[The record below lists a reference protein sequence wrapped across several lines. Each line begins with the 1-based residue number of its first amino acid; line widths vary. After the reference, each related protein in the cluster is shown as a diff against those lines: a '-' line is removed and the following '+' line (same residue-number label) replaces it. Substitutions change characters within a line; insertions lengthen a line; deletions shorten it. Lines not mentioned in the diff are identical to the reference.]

1 LQVSDGGTPIALA
14 FHRFAVGRPPSIR
27 QSMIAKDLSFA
38 VRTLRKNP
46 AFTITAVLTIALGV
60 GASTAIFSV
69 VNAVLLRP
77 LPYAHADQ
85 LAMIETDMLARHVNN
100 FPIAPGNMPDL
111 LDHATAFEHIAAVNS
126 GPAPFMGDEGKPEQ
140 IIAAGVTPNFFTM
153 LGTRIGFGRN
163 FVASDATPPP
173 PPQVVN
179 GQRVPPNPADQPPAM
194 TILSHAFWQRRF
206 GGDSSVIG
214 KTVQLFG
221 GPATIVGVAPA
232 DLRLEFPSGIGN
244 NIQQP
249 DAYSVFRID
258 WSTASRINVFLRVI
272 GRLKTGASL
281 GAARAQ
287 LTRLTADL
295 QAKLPILKGA
305 NAVWRAEPM
314 QADVVKDVRPAILAL
329 MGAVMFVLLIACA
342 NVANLL
348 LVRASA
354 RERELAVRSALG
366 GTRSALVGQMLAES
380 VVLAGAGALLGLF
393 FAKIGI
399 DLLLSIAPSNLP
411 RADDVSIDFRVL
423 AFTGIIAFASAL
435 IFGMLPAWRA
445 SRPNLGQTL
454 RAGGRSPGL
463 HSGKYLRQGV
473 VIAEVALSFVLLI
486 GSGLMLRSFMVLERV
501 DPGFDPNGILTFTAF
516 NARARTAV
524 ERQAFAST
532 LAKRLSEIPGV
543 TAVTAASPLP
553 LDGQDFNLRWG
564 PPAAAENPSLF
575 QQAAVHFVLPGY
587 FEAMKTKLVAGR
599 TFTQADNDTTTIGIV
614 IDNLL
619 AAKAFPGQ
627 SPQSVIGK
635 QILARIITP
644 EAKNYQIIGVVE
656 HERHLGLATPG
667 REGAFVVDGM
677 PGFGAATRW
686 AVRTNG
692 DPTRLIPA
700 ARAALAQVDAQVPM
714 GEVTPMSAY
723 VDRAMAPTRFS
734 LVLIAI
740 FGAVAAVLAAVG
752 LYGVLSTTV
761 RQRTAEIGVRM
772 AFGAT
777 NESIFRLM
785 IGQGLALSAVGIG
798 VGIAAA
804 LALTGVMER
813 ANMLISIKPNDPLTY
828 VAIAVLFVVIASLA
842 SWVPARRAAS
852 LDPNAAL
859 REE

>member
-1 LQVSDGGTPIALA
+1 M
-14 FHRFAVGRPPSIR
+14 F
-27 QSMIAKDLSFA
+27 AKDLSFA
-38 VRTLRKNP
+38 VRTLRNNP
-46 AFTITAVLTIALGV
+46 AFTITAIVTIALGV

-77 LPYAHADQ
+77 LPYAHSER
-85 LAMIETDMLARHVNN
+85 LAMVETDMLARHVTN

-111 LDHATAFEHIAAVNS
+111 IEHATAFEYLAAVSS
-126 GPAPFMGDEGKPEQ
+126 GPATFVGEDGKPEQ
-140 IIAAGVTPNFFTM
+140 IIGAGVTPDFFTL
-153 LGTRIGFGRN
+153 LGTHIGFGRN

-173 PPQVVN
+173 PPPLVN
-179 GQRVPPNPADQPPAM
+179 GQPAPPDPARQPPAM
-194 TILSHAFWQRRF
+194 TILSHAFWERRF

-214 KTVQLFG
+214 KSVQILG
-221 GPATIVGVAPA
+221 GPATIVGVAPE

-244 NIQQP
+244 DIQQP

-272 GRLKTGASL
+272 GRLKPNASL
-281 GAARAQ
+281 SVARAQ
-287 LTRLTADL
+287 LARLTTDL

-314 QADVVKDVRPAILAL
+314 QADVVKEVRPAILAL
-329 MGAVMFVLLIACA
+329 MGAVIFVLLIACA

-348 LVRASA
+348 LVRASS

-366 GTRSALVGQMLAES
+366 GTRSALIGQMLAES
-380 VVLAGAGALLGLF
+380 LVLAVAGAFVGLL
-393 FAKIGI
+393 FAKLGI

-411 RADDVSIDFRVL
+411 RVDNVSMDFRVL
-423 AFTGIIAFASAL
+423 AFTAVIAFTSAL
-435 IFGMLPAWRA
+435 VFGMLPAWRA

-486 GSGLMLRSFMVLERV
+486 GSGLMLRSFMVLEHV

-516 NARARTAV
+516 NARARTAT
-524 ERQAFAST
+524 ERQAFENT
-532 LAKRLSEIPGV
+532 LYKQLSAIPGV

-553 LDGQDFNLRWG
+553 LDGLDFNLRWG
-564 PPAAAENPSLF
+564 PPAAADNPALF

-587 FEAMKTKLVAGR
+587 FEAMKTKLIAGR
-599 TFTQADNDTTTIGIV
+599 TFTQADNDTTNTGIV

-619 AAKAFPGQ
+619 VAKAFPGQ

-635 QILARIITP
+635 QLFARIFTP
-644 EAKNYQIIGVVE
+644 EPANYHVIGVVE
-656 HERHLGLATPG
+656 HERHLGLAKPG
-667 REGAFVVDGM
+667 REAAFVVDGT
-677 PGFGAATRW
+677 PGFGVATRW
-686 AVRTNG
+686 AVRTTG

-700 ARAALAQVDAQVPM
+700 ARAALAQVDGLIPM
-714 GEVTPMSAY
+714 GEVKPMSAY

-734 LVLIAI
+734 LVLIAV
-740 FGAVAAVLAAVG
+740 FGVVAAVLAAIG

-798 VGIAAA
+798 IGVAAA

-813 ANMLISIKPNDPLTY
+813 ASMLISIKPNDPMTY
-828 VAIAVLFVVIASLA
+828 VAIALLFVAIATVA
-842 SWVPARRAAS
+842 SWVPARRAAL

-859 REE
+859 REQ

>member
-1 LQVSDGGTPIALA
+1 ML
-14 FHRFAVGRPPSIR
+14 
-27 QSMIAKDLSFA
+27 AKDLSFA
-38 VRTLRKNP
+38 ARTLRNNP

-77 LPYAHADQ
+77 LPYSHPER
-85 LAMIETDMLARHVNN
+85 LAMIETDMLARHVMN

-111 LDHATAFEHIAAVNS
+111 IEHAKAFEYIAAVNS
-126 GPAPFMGDEGKPEQ
+126 TPATFVGEDGKPEQ
-140 IIAAGVTPNFFTM
+140 IIAAGVTPDFFTL
-153 LGTRIGFGRN
+153 LGTHIGFGRN

-173 PPQVVN
+173 PPPIVN
-179 GQRVPPNPADQPPAM
+179 GQPVPPDPATLPPSM
-194 TILSHAFWQRRF
+194 TILSHAFWERRF
-206 GGDSSVIG
+206 GGDSAVIG

-221 GPATIVGVAPA
+221 GPATIVGVAPEN
-232 DLRLEFPSGIGN
+232 LRLEFPSGIGN
-244 NIQQP
+244 DIQQP

-272 GRLKTGASL
+272 GRLKSDASL

-287 LTRLTADL
+287 LATLTKDL

-329 MGAVMFVLLIACA
+329 MGAVTFVLLIACA

-348 LVRASA
+348 LVRASS

-380 VVLAGAGALLGLF
+380 LVLAGVGALLGLL
-393 FAKIGI
+393 FAKLGI

-411 RADDVSIDFRVL
+411 RVDNVSIDPVVLVFTAVL
-423 AFTGIIAFASAL
+423 AFLSAL
-435 IFGMLPAWRA
+435 VFGMLPAWRA

-486 GSGLMLRSFMVLERV
+486 GSGLMLRSFMVLEHV

-516 NARARTAV
+516 NARARTAG
-524 ERQAFAST
+524 ERQAFSNT
-532 LAKRLSEIPGV
+532 LAKQLSMIPGV
-543 TAVTAASPLP
+543 TAVTVASPLP
-553 LDGQDFNLRWG
+553 LDGLDFNMRWG
-564 PPAAAENPSLF
+564 PPAAADNPSLF
-575 QQAAVHFVLPGY
+575 QQAAVHFVWPGY
-587 FEAMKTKLVAGR
+587 FDAMKTKLIAGR
-599 TFTQADNDTTTIGIV
+599 AFTQADNDTTTRGIV

-619 AAKAFPGQ
+619 VAKAFPGQ

-635 QILARIITP
+635 QIFARIVTTEP
-644 EAKNYQIIGVVE
+644 QHYQVIGVVE

-667 REGAFVVDGM
+667 REAAFVIDGM
-677 PGFGAATRW
+677 AGFGTATRW

-700 ARAALAQVDAQVPM
+700 ARAAIAQVDGLVPM
-714 GEVTPMSAY
+714 GEVKPMSAY

-734 LVLIAI
+734 LVLIGV
-740 FGAVAAVLAAVG
+740 FGVVAAALAAIG

-777 NESIFRLM
+777 SESIFRLM
-785 IGQGLALSAVGIG
+785 IGQGLALSAIGIG
-798 VGIAAA
+798 VGVAAA
-804 LALTGVMER
+804 LALTGVMQR
-813 ANMLISIKPNDPLTY
+813 ASMLISIEPTDPATY
-828 VAIAVLFVVIASLA
+828 VAIAVLFVVIASVA

-852 LDPNAAL
+852 LDPTAAL

>member
-1 LQVSDGGTPIALA
+1 M
-14 FHRFAVGRPPSIR
+14 F
-27 QSMIAKDLSFA
+27 AKDLSFA
-38 VRTLRKNP
+38 VRTLRNNP
-46 AFTITAVLTIALGV
+46 AFTITAIVTIALGV

-77 LPYAHADQ
+77 LPYTHSER
-85 LAMIETDMLARHVNN
+85 LAMVETDMLARHVMN
-100 FPIAPGNMPDL
+100 FPIAPGNMPEL
-111 LDHATAFEHIAAVNS
+111 IEHATAFEYLAAINS
-126 GPAPFMGDEGKPEQ
+126 GPATFVGEDGKPEQ
-140 IIAAGVTPNFFTM
+140 IIAAGVTPDFFTL
-153 LGTRIGFGRN
+153 LGTHIGFGRN
-163 FVASDATPPP
+163 FVAADATPPP
-173 PPQVVN
+173 PPPVVN
-179 GQRVPPNPADQPPAM
+179 GQPVPPDPARQPPAM
-194 TILSHAFWQRRF
+194 TILSHAFWERRF

-214 KTVQLFG
+214 KSVQIFG
-221 GPATIVGVAPA
+221 GPATIVGVAPE

-244 NIQQP
+244 DIQQP

-272 GRLKTGASL
+272 GRLKPNASL
-281 GAARAQ
+281 SVARAQ
-287 LTRLTADL
+287 LARLTTDL

-305 NAVWRAEPM
+305 NTVWRAEPM

-329 MGAVMFVLLIACA
+329 MGAVIFVLLIACA

-348 LVRASA
+348 LVRASS

-366 GTRSALVGQMLAES
+366 GTRSALIGQMLAES
-380 VVLAGAGALLGLF
+380 LVLAVAGAFIGLL
-393 FAKIGI
+393 FAKLGI

-411 RADDVSIDFRVL
+411 RVDNVSMDFRVL
-423 AFTGIIAFASAL
+423 AFTAMIAFTSAL
-435 IFGMLPAWRA
+435 VFGMLPAWRA

-486 GSGLMLRSFMVLERV
+486 GSGLMLRSFMVLEHV

-516 NARARTAV
+516 NARARTAT
-524 ERQAFAST
+524 ERQAFENT
-532 LAKRLSEIPGV
+532 LYKQLTAIPGV

-553 LDGQDFNLRWG
+553 LDGLDFNLRWG
-564 PPAAAENPSLF
+564 PPAAADNPALF

-587 FEAMKTKLVAGR
+587 FEAMKTKLIAGR
-599 TFTQADNDTTTIGIV
+599 TFTQADNDTTNTGIV

-619 AAKAFPGQ
+619 VAKAFPGQ

-635 QILARIITP
+635 QLFARIFTP
-644 EAKNYQIIGVVE
+644 EPANYHVIGVVE

-667 REGAFVVDGM
+667 REAAFVVDGT
-677 PGFGAATRW
+677 PGFGVATRW
-686 AVRTNG
+686 AVRTTG

-700 ARAALAQVDAQVPM
+700 ARAALAQVDGLVPM
-714 GEVTPMSAY
+714 GEVKPMSAY

-734 LVLIAI
+734 LVLIAV
-740 FGAVAAVLAAVG
+740 FGVVAAVLAAIG

-798 VGIAAA
+798 IGVAAA

-813 ANMLISIKPNDPLTY
+813 ASMLISIKPNDPMTY
-828 VAIAVLFVVIASLA
+828 VAIALLFVAIATVA
-842 SWVPARRAAS
+842 SWVPARRAAL

-859 REE
+859 REQ

>member
-1 LQVSDGGTPIALA
+1 M
-14 FHRFAVGRPPSIR
+14 F
-27 QSMIAKDLSFA
+27 AKDLSFA
-38 VRTLRKNP
+38 ARTLRKNP
-46 AFTITAVLTIALGV
+46 AFAITAVLTIALGV

-77 LPYAHADQ
+77 LPYAHPER
-85 LAMIETDMLARHVNN
+85 LATIQTDMLARHVMN

-111 LDHATAFEHIAAVNS
+111 LEHATAFEHIAAVNA
-126 GPAPFMGDEGKPEQ
+126 GPATFVGDDGKPEQ
-140 IIAAGVTPNFFTM
+140 IIAAGVTPEFFTL
-153 LGTRIGFGRN
+153 LGTHIGFGRN
-163 FVASDATPPP
+163 FVAADGTPPP

-221 GPATIVGVAPA
+221 GLASIVGVAPA
-232 DLRLEFPSGIGN
+232 DLRLEFPSGVGTD
-244 NIQQP
+244 IQQP
-249 DAYSVFRID
+249 DVYSVFRID

-272 GRLKTGASL
+272 GRLKPNASL

-287 LTRLTADL
+287 LAALTSDL

-329 MGAVMFVLLIACA
+329 MGAVVFVLLIACA
-342 NVANLL
+342 YVAHLL
-348 LVRASA
+348 LVRASS

-366 GTRSALVGQMLAES
+366 GSRSALVGQMLAES
-380 VVLAGAGALLGLF
+380 LVLAGAGALLGLL
-393 FAKIGI
+393 FAKLGI

-411 RADDVSIDFRVL
+411 RVDDVSIDLSVL
-423 AFTGIIAFASAL
+423 AFTAVIAFASAL

-473 VIAEVALSFVLLI
+473 VVAEVALSFVLLI
-486 GSGLMLRSFMVLERV
+486 GSGLMLRSFMVLEHV

-524 ERQAFAST
+524 ERQSYINALT
-532 LAKRLSEIPGV
+532 KRLRDISGV

-553 LDGQDFNLRWG
+553 LDGLDFNMRWG
-564 PPAAAENPSLF
+564 PPAAADNPALF
-575 QQAAVHFVLPGY
+575 QQASVHFVLPGY
-587 FEAMKTKLVAGR
+587 FEAMKTKLIAGR
-599 TFTQADNDTTTIGIV
+599 AFTQTDNDTTTTGII

-619 AAKAFPGQ
+619 VAKAFPGQ
-627 SPQSVIGK
+627 SPQSVIDK
-635 QILARIITP
+635 QLFGRINTP
-644 EAKNYQIIGVVE
+644 EPMNYHIIGVVE
-656 HERHLGLATPG
+656 HERHLGLAKPG
-667 REGAFVVDGM
+667 REAVFVVDGM
-677 PGFGAATRW
+677 LGFGAASRW

-700 ARAALAQVDAQVPM
+700 VRAALAQVDAQVPM
-714 GEVTPMSAY
+714 GEVKPMSEY
-723 VDRAMAPTRFS
+723 VNRAMAPTRFS

-740 FGAVAAVLAAVG
+740 FGVVAAVLAAIG

-785 IGQGLALSAVGIG
+785 IGQGLMLSAVGIG

-804 LALTGVMER
+804 LALTGVMEK
-813 ANMLISIKPNDPLTY
+813 ASMLISIKPTDPITY
-828 VAIAVLFVVIASLA
+828 VAIAVLFVVIASVA

>member
-1 LQVSDGGTPIALA
+1 ML
-14 FHRFAVGRPPSIR
+14 
-27 QSMIAKDLSFA
+27 AKDLSFA

-46 AFTITAVLTIALGV
+46 AFTITAILTIALGV

-77 LPYAHADQ
+77 LPYTHPEQ
-85 LAMIETDMLARHVNN
+85 LAMIETDMLARHVTN

-111 LDHATAFEHIAAVNS
+111 LAHATAFENIAAVNS
-126 GPAPFMGDEGKPEQ
+126 GPATFVGEDGKPEQ
-140 IIAAGVTPNFFTM
+140 IIAAGLTPNFFTM
-153 LGTRIGFGRN
+153 LGTHIGFGRN
-163 FVASDATPPP
+163 FVAADGTPPP

-179 GQRVPPNPADQPPAM
+179 GRPVPPDPATQPPAM
-194 TILSHAFWQRRF
+194 TILGHAFWQRRF

-214 KTVQLFG
+214 KTVQIFG

-244 NIQQP
+244 DIQQP
-249 DAYSVFRID
+249 DVYSVFRID
-258 WSTASRINVFLRVI
+258 WSTASRINVFLRVV
-272 GRLKTGASL
+272 GRLKPGASL

-287 LTRLTADL
+287 LTRLTTDL

-314 QADVVKDVRPAILAL
+314 QADVVKDVRPAILAV
-329 MGAVMFVLLIACA
+329 MGAVIFVLLIACA

-348 LVRASA
+348 LVRASS

-366 GTRSALVGQMLAES
+366 GSRSALVGQMLAES
-380 VVLAGAGALLGLF
+380 LVLAGAGALLGLL
-393 FAKIGI
+393 FAKLGI

-411 RADDVSIDFRVL
+411 RVDDVSIDVRVL
-423 AFTGIIAFASAL
+423 AFTGVIAFASAL

-524 ERQAFAST
+524 ERQAFSSA
-532 LAKRLSEIPGV
+532 LAKQLSSIPGV

-553 LDGQDFNLRWG
+553 LDGQDFNMRWG
-564 PPAAAENPSLF
+564 PPAAADNPALF

-587 FEAMKTKLVAGR
+587 FEAMKTKLIAGH
-599 TFTQADNDTTTIGIV
+599 TFTQADNDTAATGIIV
-614 IDNLL
+614 DNLL

-627 SPQSVIGK
+627 SPQSIIGK
-635 QILARIITP
+635 QLFARIFTP
-644 EAKNYQIIGVVE
+644 EAQHYRIVGVVE
-656 HERHLGLATPG
+656 HERHLGLAKPG
-667 REGAFVVDGM
+667 REGAFVPDGLL
-677 PGFGAATRW
+677 GFGAATRW

-692 DPTRLIPA
+692 DPNRLVPA
-700 ARAALAQVDAQVPM
+700 ARAALAQVDGQVPM
-714 GEVTPMSAY
+714 GEVKPMSAY

-785 IGQGLALSAVGIG
+785 IGQGLMLSAVGIA

-804 LALTGVMER
+804 LALTGVMEK
-813 ANMLISIKPNDPLTY
+813 ASMLISIKPTDPTTY
-828 VAIAVLFVVIASLA
+828 VAIAVLFVVIASVA

>member
-1 LQVSDGGTPIALA
+1 M
-14 FHRFAVGRPPSIR
+14 F
-27 QSMIAKDLSFA
+27 AKDLSFA
-38 VRTLRKNP
+38 VRTLRNNP
-46 AFTITAVLTIALGV
+46 AFTITAIVTIALGV

-77 LPYAHADQ
+77 LPYTHSER
-85 LAMIETDMLARHVNN
+85 LAMVETDMLARHVMN
-100 FPIAPGNMPDL
+100 FPIAPGNMPEL
-111 LDHATAFEHIAAVNS
+111 IEHATAFEYLAAINS
-126 GPAPFMGDEGKPEQ
+126 GPATFVGEDGKPEQ
-140 IIAAGVTPNFFTM
+140 IIAAGVTPDFFTL
-153 LGTRIGFGRN
+153 LGTHIGFGRN
-163 FVASDATPPP
+163 FVAADATPPP
-173 PPQVVN
+173 PPPVVN
-179 GQRVPPNPADQPPAM
+179 GQPVPPDPARQPPAM
-194 TILSHAFWQRRF
+194 TILSHAFWERRF

-214 KTVQLFG
+214 KSVQIFG
-221 GPATIVGVAPA
+221 GPATIVGVAPE

-244 NIQQP
+244 DIQQP

-272 GRLKTGASL
+272 GRLKPNASL
-281 GAARAQ
+281 SVARAQ
-287 LTRLTADL
+287 LARLTTDL

-305 NAVWRAEPM
+305 NTVWRAEPM

-329 MGAVMFVLLIACA
+329 MGAVIFVLLIACA

-348 LVRASA
+348 LVRASS

-366 GTRSALVGQMLAES
+366 GTRSALIGQMLAES
-380 VVLAGAGALLGLF
+380 LVLAVAGAFIGLL
-393 FAKIGI
+393 FAKLGI

-411 RADDVSIDFRVL
+411 RVDNVSMDFRVL
-423 AFTGIIAFASAL
+423 AFTAVIAFTSAL
-435 IFGMLPAWRA
+435 VFGMLPAWRA

-486 GSGLMLRSFMVLERV
+486 GSGLMLRSFMVLEHV

-516 NARARTAV
+516 NARARTAT
-524 ERQAFAST
+524 ERQAFENT
-532 LAKRLSEIPGV
+532 LYKQLTAIPGV

-553 LDGQDFNLRWG
+553 LDGLDFNLRWG
-564 PPAAAENPSLF
+564 PPAAADNPALF

-587 FEAMKTKLVAGR
+587 FEAMKTKLIAGR
-599 TFTQADNDTTTIGIV
+599 TFTQADNDTTNTGIV

-619 AAKAFPGQ
+619 VAKAFPGQ

-635 QILARIITP
+635 QIFARIFTP
-644 EAKNYQIIGVVE
+644 EPANYHVIGVVE

-667 REGAFVVDGM
+667 REAAFVVDGT

-686 AVRTNG
+686 AVRTTG

-700 ARAALAQVDAQVPM
+700 ARAALAQVDGLVPM
-714 GEVTPMSAY
+714 GEVKPMSAY

-734 LVLIAI
+734 LVLIAV
-740 FGAVAAVLAAVG
+740 FGVVAAVLAAIG

-798 VGIAAA
+798 IGVAAA

-813 ANMLISIKPNDPLTY
+813 ASMLISIKPNDPMTY
-828 VAIAVLFVVIASLA
+828 VAIALLFVAIATVA
-842 SWVPARRAAS
+842 SWVPARRAAL

-859 REE
+859 REQ